1 MEHFDLQA
9 FLMWGTLINFAILI
23 VASVGMFVSGSFAAK
38 LHRQVCNISE
48 QQVYF
53 GSYLILGVYKIL
65 ILLFFFVPWLIVS
78 LVI

>member
-1 MEHFDLQA
+1 MSRRPF
-9 FLMWGTLINFAILI
+9 
-23 VASVGMFVSGSFAAK
+23 SVD
-38 LHRQVCNISE
+38 HRQVCNISE